1 MQNLSEILQAKLKRK
16 KTMKKLYTQ
25 ISSNPTTGRRLE
37 VLTVSFLL
45 SFKWGSYK
53 CTSDINFY
61 KICKFKK
68 NVCFEK
74 MWVPDSQ

>member
-1 MQNLSEILQAKLKRK
+1 
-16 KTMKKLYTQ
+16 MKKLYTQ

-37 VLTVSFLL
+37 EVLTVLFCLHTIFFNALL
-45 SFKWGSYK
+45 NGEAT
-53 CTSDINFY
+53 CTSDINFH

-74 MWVPDSQ
+74 KWVPDSQ